1 MAEKEP
7 NPPQASTGTA
17 KEIFTAAAANREVD
31 SKEEA
36 LWSGGYS
43 AKAMYGTWLVLFL
56 LTVVLIV
63 PMFSQ
68 PAWILVL
75 VALIGLVWLSV
86 GLLLAYR
93 KFAVSY
99 ELTTQRFIHREGI
112 FIRRTDR
119 IEVIDID
126 DVTFTQGLVQRIL
139 GVGKIDITSSDRSHP
154 HLILP
159 GIDDVARV
167 AEMIDHV
174 RRQERRRRGLHIE
187 NI

>member
-7 NPPQASTGTA
+7 NQPKASAGTA
-17 KEIFTAAAANREVD
+17 KETLAAAAANREVD
-31 SKEEA
+31 TKEET

-63 PMFSQ
+63 PMFLQ
-68 PAWILVL
+68 PDWTIVL
-75 VALIGLVWLSV
+75 FALIGLAWVGV

-93 KFAVSY
+93 KLAVSY
-99 ELTTQRFIHREGI
+99 ELTTQRFIHRAGI

-126 DVTFTQGLVQRIL
+126 DVTFTQGLIQRLL
-139 GVGKIDITSSDRSHP
+139 GVGKIDMTSTDRSHP

-159 GIDDVARV
+159 GIDGVARV
-167 AEMIDHV
+167 AEMIDNV

-187 NI
+187 AI